1 MSDEPKPASPE
12 PGEADAG
19 RPRSKAK
26 PAANKAPA
34 KGRQADPRLIGLGVA
49 AFAGLVIGLLLGA
62 LLLGGDDD
70 EGDVV
75 AASAGGSEIVSPAD
89 LTAEAQSL
97 GRPVY
102 WAGPQ
107 DGSEI
112 EFERTKEG
120 NTSVRYIPEG
130 EDAGGAAA
138 DYLTIVTYPYPKAY
152 EALQEQAASGD
163 VISRDLPDGGF
174 MISQPDQPTNA
185 YLAYKDEDYQVE
197 VYDPRPGQALKL
209 VTDGSVVKAE

>member
-1 MSDEPKPASPE
+1 ML
-12 PGEADAG
+12 
-19 RPRSKAK
+19 
-26 PAANKAPA
+26 
-34 KGRQADPRLIGLGVA
+34 RLLGVLIV
-49 AFAGLVIGLLLGA
+49 GLVIGLVLGSLLF
-62 LLLGGDDD
+62 GGDDD
-70 EGDVV
+70 DADEV
-75 AASAGGSEIVSPAD
+75 AASATPVAQVVSQQE
-89 LTAEAQSL
+89 LVQEAKAL

-107 DGSEI
+107 DGTET
-112 EFERTKEG
+112 ELERSKEG

-130 EDAGGAAA
+130 EDPNGAAA

-163 VISRDLPDGGF
+163 VISRELPDGGF

-209 VTDGSVVKAE
+209 VTGGSVVNAGN